1 MNIYHPYPDDLKN
14 AVTRVQQYVSENPL
28 FLDTETTGLGEG
40 SEICEIAI
48 LDLAGQPLINTLVKT
63 NRPIPEEAT
72 AIHGITNEMI
82 SNAPTFG
89 ELYPRL
95 DEILKGRCVL
105 VYNARFDEEM
115 LESTARLSA
124 SLGILHERAVYPT
137 WWHSYEYDQ
146 TKPGEYKSNWHCAM
160 KLYAAYFGEWNSRR
174 GSYRWQTLSRAA
186 AQCEIQL
193 PQEIHRAHADAE
205 LTRRLVLHM
214 ATYGVIRLITQ
225 GE

>member
-1 MNIYHPYPDDLKN
+1 MSSMNIYHPYPDDLKK
-14 AVTRVQQYVSENPL
+14 AVARAQQYIGENPL

-63 NRPIPEEAT
+63 NQPIPQEAT

-82 SNAPTFG
+82 KNAPTFS
-89 ELYPRL
+89 ELFPRL
-95 DEILKGRCVL
+95 DDILKGRCVL
-105 VYNARFDEEM
+105 VYNVLFDEAQIA
-115 LESTARLSA
+115 STARLSGF
-124 SLGILHERAVYPT
+124 SLHGEGVFPNWWFVY
-137 WWHSYEYDQ
+137 Q
-146 TKPGEYKSNWHCAM
+146 TELGKYKRNWHCAM
-160 KLYAAYFGEWNSRR
+160 KLYANYFGEWNTRR
-174 GSYRWQTLSRAA
+174 GIYRWQKLSRAA

-214 ATYGVIRLITQ
+214 ASSNPTK

>member
-1 MNIYHPYPDDLKN
+1 MNIYHPYPEDLIK
-14 AVTRVQQYVSENPL
+14 AVTRAKTYISETPL

-82 SNAPTFG
+82 RNAPTFSQIF
-89 ELYPRL
+89 PKL
-95 DEILKGRCVL
+95 DEILQGRCVL

-115 LESTARLSA
+115 LANTATLSNT
-124 SLGILHERAVYPT
+124 LGVLHEQAVFPS
-137 WWHSYEYDQ
+137 WWHSREIE
-146 TKPGEYKSNWHCAM
+146 PGQYKSNWHCAM
-160 KLYAAYFGEWNSRR
+160 RLYAAYFGEWGVRR
-174 GSYRWQTLSRAA
+174 GGYRWQKLSHAA

-205 LTRRLVLHM
+205 LTRRLVLHI
-214 ATYGVIRLITQ
+214 ATYGVIKLI